1 MAMTC
6 DACDGRLEEQ
16 SFWVMSGHGLAVLD
30 PKVFSYCGRCAAMMR
45 NQIRRDRGPD
55 KEPPAVFRNPEAA
68 HLPVAA
74 GLKELPEQDGDTIRW
89 MTIQSERIRAERAK
103 YSRGQYVPD
112 EVPPET
118 WGETMEQKIAAAVQK
133 ALAAALPTFPS
144 APLPTSAAPD
154 KAAAILAEDA
164 DVDFAARRDALDFDL
179 EAARAVELLPTEPDG
194 RPRVPDANKLAVV
207 DLCRNRLA
215 ACKAEAELE
224 TIRKF
229 AAQRGLLAAGA
240 ELGFKPPE
248 PGAATDAERQK
259 RQREFEMATAP
270 RPGTA
275 VREGPQRPVLS
286 AWGSSVDPR
295 VLNEGG

>member
-1 MAMTC
+1 
-6 DACDGRLEEQ
+6 
-16 SFWVMSGHGLAVLD
+16 
-30 PKVFSYCGRCAAMMR
+30 MR
-45 NQIRRDRGPD
+45 TQIRRDRGPE
-55 KEPPAVFRNPEAA
+55 KEPPTVIRNPEAA
-68 HLPVAA
+68 Q
-74 GLKELPEQDGDTIRW
+74 GGETIRFL
-89 MTIQSERIRAERAK
+89 TVQSERMKAERAK
-103 YSRGQYVPD
+103 HSRGQYVP
-112 EVPPET
+112 VQVAPET
-118 WGETMEQKIAAAVQK
+118 WGETMEQQIAAAVQK
-133 ALAAALPTFPS
+133 ALAEALPTLPPS
-144 APLPTSAAPD
+144 RVPVPA
-154 KAAAILAEDA
+154 KADAILAEDA

-179 EAARAVELLPTEPDG
+179 EAAGAVELLPTEPDG
-194 RPRVPDANKLAVV
+194 RPRVPDANKLAVI

-248 PGAATDAERQK
+248 VGAATDAERQK

-295 VLNEGG
+295 VLSEGG